1 MKRNLLIS
9 LVTALLGVPSALAQV
24 GTTSL
29 HGTVTDKSGASVN
42 GARVTL
48 DNPAQALRRETQTN
62 ERGEYEFLALP
73 PGTYALTVE
82 RAGFRKFEQTGLQLL
97 VNSPA
102 TVNPALEVGAVA
114 QTIEVSAQA
123 VTLNTTDASLGTAF
137 NENQV
142 KELPLEGRNVPDLL
156 TLQAGVVYIGN
167 NPGIDTNA
175 DTRSGAV
182 NGARSDQSNVTL
194 DGISVNNRAGN
205 AFTSVLPVTLDSVQ
219 EFRVTTSNYNADQG
233 GTGGA
238 QVALVTKSGTNDFHG
253 SAYEYMRNTYTS
265 ANDYFNKQAELTSG
279 QPNTPPKLIRNIFG
293 ASVGGPVKKDRLFFF
308 LNYEGTR
315 RAEAQ
320 VQTQAVPSDTL
331 RDGIVEYPCAGTA
344 TQTATQQCPGM
355 NVTGLSGKTYT
366 VAAGNYG
373 LDPNT
378 IKMMDPLHIGV
389 NTAIQSWLN
398 SGYWPHSNSSA
409 VGDGLNTLG
418 YVFSS
423 PISLVQNWYIGKI
436 DYNITKD
443 AKQRVSVSGALANV
457 NNPQAQF
464 LPGQPGEFT
473 EVNFNKG
480 IIANY
485 TGVISPTIVNS
496 VRYGFVRES
505 DGEIGNSNQ
514 EWIYLRGLNDQ
525 GGAITRSTQYQRP
538 IHNFADDLSWSR
550 GKHTWQF
557 GAVATF
563 IRDAT
568 ARLGTSFSDGSVNSA
583 WLDTGGI
590 TTTAKSPLNPA
601 YTVNNVPQYNLPSVS
616 SSFGLN
622 YDFSIADMIGFVS
635 EGDAYYNYLK
645 NGTTQPTGAPVAR
658 HYGFNGYEMYGQD
671 VWKVIPTFT
680 LTLGLRY
687 SLFSP
692 PWETTG
698 LQVTPSPN
706 LGPWFQQRYED
717 MLNGTPSSADQLISF
732 NLAGPANGKPS
743 YYNWD
748 YKDFGPRIA
757 FAWAPKKNGGLLGSI
772 FGDGKTSVRA
782 GFAMV
787 YDRVGESLINTF
799 DNGFAFGLST
809 ELSNPAGGESVA
821 CAPRVTDPQM
831 HIIPTTDCSG
841 NSILLPAPP
850 GKFPQTFPDT
860 LSTGGFAITWGL
872 DNSIKTP
879 YAYTMDLSV
888 ARELRAGFSLE
899 TAYVGRL
906 GHRLLAQEDVAQP
919 LDITDKK
926 TGIDY
931 YKAVYALAQLYRQG
945 VPTSQ
950 ITPTMVGK
958 TAGYWNDIVQAL
970 PAGGQYSL
978 LCSGGSTLSALQ
990 AVYDLFS
997 CNSTNETTALSILDG
1012 NTKPYGIPDASDN
1025 SNCGQ
1030 NGGPAWGAAGCT
1042 VYNPSTGP
1050 FTFFNPQY
1058 SSLYAWRNVGTTSYN
1073 ALEVTLRHRMTHG
1086 FQFDANYTYS
1096 KSMDLS
1102 SDASR
1107 IGAWGG
1113 LGGQIT
1119 NAWDPNQLRAVS
1131 DYDLRHQFNTN
1142 FIIDMPFGKNRF
1154 IAHDANKALD
1164 AVIGGWQL
1172 SGLYRI
1178 TSGFPVNVG
1187 NVFGFPTDWQL
1198 TGLAYQNAPVT
1209 TGLYANTLNSDGS
1222 TNTNINMFKNGV
1234 AAASNFTA
1242 AFPGF
1247 SGARNQV
1254 RGEGYK
1260 GLDLGL
1266 SKRWLMPWTEK
1277 QSLQL
1282 RWEVFNVTNTPV
1294 FNVQTA
1300 SLALY
1305 AGPTFGNYTSLL
1317 NQPRVMQFALRFEF

>member
-1 MKRNLLIS
+1 VN
-9 LVTALLGVPSALAQV
+9 TP
-24 GTTSL
+24 TTL
-29 HGTVTDKSGASVN
+29 NAV
-42 GARVTL
+42 
-48 DNPAQALRRETQTN
+48 
-62 ERGEYEFLALP
+62 
-73 PGTYALTVE
+73 
-82 RAGFRKFEQTGLQLL
+82 
-97 VNSPA
+97 
-102 TVNPALEVGAVA
+102 LEVGAVA
-114 QTIEVSAQA
+114 QTVEVSAQA
-123 VTLNTTDASLGTAF
+123 VTLNTTDASLGIAF

-167 NPGIDTNA
+167 NPTIDTNA

-194 DGISVNNRAGN
+194 DGIAVNNRAGN
-205 AFTSVLPVTLDSVQ
+205 AFTSALPVTPDSVQ

-238 QVALVTKSGTNDFHG
+238 EVALVTKSGTNDFHG

-265 ANDYFNKQAELTSG
+265 ANDYFNKQAELGSG
-279 QPNTPPKLIRNIFG
+279 EPNTPPKLIRNIFG
-293 ASVGGPVKKDRLFFF
+293 GSLGGPIKKERLFFF
-308 LNYEGTR
+308 ANFEGTR
-315 RAEAQ
+315 RVEAQ

-344 TQTATQQCPGM
+344 TQSPTQQCPGM
-355 NVTGLSGKTYT
+355 SVTGLSGKSYT

-373 LDPNT
+373 LDPT
-378 IKMMDPLHIGV
+378 AIKMMDPLHIGV
-389 NTAIQSWLN
+389 NTTIQAWLN
-398 SGYWPHSNSSA
+398 GGYWPHSNSSA

-423 PISLVQNWYIGKI
+423 PISLVQNWYIAKL

-443 AKQRVSVSGALANV
+443 AKHRVSLSGALANM

-464 LPGQPGEFT
+464 LPGEPGEFT
-473 EVNFNKG
+473 EVNYNKG
-480 IIANY
+480 LITNY
-485 TGVISPTIVNS
+485 TGVISPTVVNS
-496 VRYGFVRES
+496 IRYGFVRES
-505 DGEIGNSNQ
+505 DGRIGNSNQ

-525 GGAITRSTQYQRP
+525 SGAITRSRKYERP
-538 IHNFADDLSWSR
+538 IHNIADDLSWSH

-557 GAVATF
+557 GGVLTF

-568 ARLGTSFSDGSVNSA
+568 GNQGTSFSDGSVNSA

-590 TTTAKSPLNPA
+590 TTTPNSPLNPA
-601 YTVNNVPQYNLPSVS
+601 YTVNKVPQYNLPGVS

-645 NGTTQPTGAPVAR
+645 NGSTEPSGAPAAR
-658 HYGFNGYEMYGQD
+658 HYGFDGYEMYGQD
-671 VWKVIPTFT
+671 AWKVTPTFT

-698 LQVTPSPN
+698 LQVAPSPN
-706 LGPWFQQRYED
+706 LGPWFNQRAANME
-717 MLNGTPSSADQLISF
+717 NGIPSSADALISF

-748 YKDFGPRIA
+748 YKDFGPRVA
-757 FAWAPKKNGGLLGSI
+757 LAWAPKKNGGLLGSL
-772 FGDGKTSVRA
+772 FGEGKTSIRA

-787 YDRVGESLINTF
+787 YDREGESLINTF
-799 DNGFAFGLST
+799 DNGYAFGLST

-821 CAPRVTDPQM
+821 CAPRVTNM
-831 HIIPTTDCSG
+831 NTIPTKDCNG
-841 NSILLPAPP
+841 NYILLPAPP

-860 LSTGGFAITWGL
+860 LATGGFAITWGL

-888 ARELRAGFSLE
+888 SRELRGGFSME

-906 GHRLLAQEDVAQP
+906 GRRLLAQEDVAQP
-919 LDITDKK
+919 LDIVDKK

-931 YKAVYALAQLYRQG
+931 YKAIYALAALYRQG

-950 ITPTMVGK
+950 ITPAMVGK
-958 TAGYWNDIVQAL
+958 TASYWNDIVQAL

-978 LCSGGSTLSALQ
+978 MCSGGSTLSALQ
-990 AVYDLFS
+990 AIYDLFS

-1012 NTKPYGIPDASDN
+1012 NTKPYGIQDVIGYDN
-1025 SNCGQ
+1025 STKPPTPIIDPNI
-1030 NGGPAWGAAGCT
+1030 
-1042 VYNPSTGP
+1042 VFNPTTGP

-1073 ALEVTLRHRMTHG
+1073 ALEMTVRHAMTHG
-1086 FQFDANYTYS
+1086 FQFDVNYTYS
-1096 KSMDLS
+1096 KSLDLS
-1102 SDASR
+1102 SDANR

-1119 NAWDPNQLRAVS
+1119 NAWNPYQLRGPS
-1131 DYDLRHQFNTN
+1131 DYDLRHQLNTN
-1142 FIIDMPFGKNRF
+1142 FIINMPFGRNRL
-1154 IAHDANKALD
+1154 IAHNANKALD

-1172 SGLYRI
+1172 TGLYRI

-1198 TGLAYQNAPVT
+1198 TGLAYQTAPVKM
-1209 TGLYANTLNSDGS
+1209 GLYANTLNSDGS
-1222 TNTNINMFKNGV
+1222 TNTNINMFANGV
-1234 AAASNFTA
+1234 AAVSSFTA

-1247 SGARNQV
+1247 SGARNQI

-1266 SKRWLMPWTEK
+1266 SKRWIMPWSEK
-1277 QSLQL
+1277 ESLQL
-1282 RWEVFNVTNTPV
+1282 RWEVFNVTNTPI

-1305 AGPTFGNYTSLL
+1305 AGPVFGNYTSLL
-1317 NQPRVMQFALRFEF
+1317 NEPRVMQFALRFEF